1 MHKYSKNP
9 LRFYGL
15 QWYSRNFLYNI
26 DQALKMQNGVQYTVF
41 RSKIKLLSLQ
51 YVPDC
56 LFYTNNYGRRMI
68 VDIR

>member
-15 QWYSRNFLYNI
+15 QWYSLNFLYNI

-41 RSKIKLLSLQ
+41 RSKIKFFIITICTRLSFLYKQ
-51 YVPDC
+51 LWTKNDC
-56 LFYTNNYGRRMI
+56 
-68 VDIR
+68 